1 MSPDE
6 GIAIFTG
13 PHHLTAHQ
21 EAPMHRIMLK
31 SKIHRATVTD
41 SNLDYEG
48 SLTIDELLME
58 AADIIPFEQIK
69 VYNIHNGARFDTYAI
84 PGPAGGGDIC
94 LNGAAAR
101 LGARG
106 DLIII
111 ATYAE
116 YEASEL
122 KDHSPRVVLVDAH
135 NKRGER
141 EGSSLHHAEKNR
153 MDRKA
158 AGF

>member
-1 MSPDE
+1 
-6 GIAIFTG
+6 
-13 PHHLTAHQ
+13 
-21 EAPMHRIMLK
+21 MHRIMLK

-48 SLTIDELLME
+48 SLTIDESLME
-58 AADIIPFEQIK
+58 AADIVQYEQIK
-69 VYNIHNGARFDTYAI
+69 IYNIHNGARFDTYAI
-84 PGPAGGGDIC
+84 AGPRGKGDIC

-101 LGARG
+101 LGAKG

-116 YEASEL
+116 YEDLEVRN
-122 KDHSPRVVLVDAH
+122 HQPHVVLVDA
-135 NKRGER
+135 
-141 EGSSLHHAEKNR
+141 SNR
-153 MDRKA
+153 MKDRGDPEMSQNTIESAPMKA

>member
-1 MSPDE
+1 
-6 GIAIFTG
+6 
-13 PHHLTAHQ
+13 
-21 EAPMHRIMLK
+21 MLK
-31 SKIHRATVTD
+31 SKIHRATITD

-69 VYNIHNGARFDTYAI
+69 VYNIYNGARFDTYAI
-84 PGPAGGGDIC
+84 PGPRGRGDIC

-101 LGARG
+101 LGSRG

-111 ATYAE
+111 ATYAD

-122 KDHSPRVVLVDAH
+122 AGHAPRVVLVDAA
-135 NKRGER
+135 NRPTEP
-141 EGSSLHHAEKNR
+141 ELSNLHELKKDIV
-153 MDRKA
+153 DRRA